1 MNSWLDSYLKDP
13 RSAWSAHEPT
23 QARPWDRAAVAHLH
37 RRAAFG
43 ASPDQISKD
52 LKVSPKV
59 AVDRLIKGSETAPDG
74 MTAAE
79 FTKFFDRIEARLGLD
94 GPLRRIQGLWIQR
107 MANSPRPAL
116 EWLTLFWHNHF
127 ATSDVKVQNTGLMVA
142 QIATLRRHAFGPF
155 GEMLNSIAKDPAML
169 VWLDAAANRRTKPNE
184 NFAREVM
191 ELFTLGRG
199 NYTEKDIQEAARAYT
214 GWFVVQDRFAFLE
227 QQHDT
232 GTKTV
237 LGQTG
242 PFTGEQI
249 HQILLKQP
257 ASGQFLAKKLIKH
270 YVSEAETF
278 PEPLLQPLA
287 DVFRDTHGSTEAVVH
302 TILESR
308 LFHDP
313 ACRYRRVKSPVEFA
327 VGICRMLDMAD
338 PMPPPELIADSTS
351 AMGQGLYAPP
361 SVAGWDGGAAWIDT
375 TRLVARTNL
384 SLAICSSAGPMSG
397 KIKLENWAKKA
408 GTTSPEATADALADT
423 LLGDSAKPQF
433 RQELRMLAKSSPAD
447 LRPVVAR
454 ILTDP
459 SFQLA

>member
-1 MNSWLDSYLKDP
+1 MNSWLDSHLKDP
-13 RSAWSAHEPT
+13 RAAWSSHEPDKS
-23 QARPWDRAAVAHLH
+23 RPWDRASVSHLH

-43 ASPDQISKD
+43 ATPARISAD
-52 LKVSPKV
+52 LKLSPKM
-59 AVDRLIKGSETAPDG
+59 AVDNLIKGSATASDG
-74 MTAAE
+74 TSAAE
-79 FTKFFDRIEARLGLD
+79 FAKFFDRIESRLGLD
-94 GPLRRIQGLWIQR
+94 GPLRRIQGLWVQR
-107 MANSPRPAL
+107 MVNSPRPAL

-142 QIATLRRHAFGPF
+142 QIATLRRHAFGKF
-155 GEMLNSIAKDPAML
+155 GAMLDSVAKDPAML

-199 NYTEKDIQEAARAYT
+199 HYTEKDIQEAARAYT
-214 GWFVVQDRFAFLE
+214 GWFVVQERFAFLE

-257 ASGQFLAKKLIKH
+257 ASGLFLAKKLVQH
-270 YVSEAETF
+270 YVSETDIF
-278 PEPLLQPLA
+278 PEALLQPLA
-287 DVFRDTHGSTEAVVH
+287 DVFRESQGSIEAVVR

-313 ACRYRRVKSPVEFA
+313 AGRRRRVKSPIEFT
-327 VGICRMLDMAD
+327 VGLCRMLEMAD
-338 PMPPPELIADSTS
+338 PMPPPELLADSAS
-351 AMGQGLYAPP
+351 AMGQGLYVPP

-384 SLAICSSAGPMSG
+384 VLAICSQTGPLSG
-397 KIKLENWAKKA
+397 KLKLEDWARTA
-408 GTTSPEATADALADT
+408 GSTGPESTADALADT
-423 LLGDSAKPQF
+423 LLADSVKPQL
-433 RQELRMLAKSSPAD
+433 RLELRTLAKTTPKD